1 MSEIDLQHS
10 HALSPEQAR
19 AAVEQVAQTLHTRF
33 GLACHWQGERL
44 LFKRTGIDG
53 AITLAAGELRVK
65 ATLGFLFSALKPQI
79 EQEVR
84 RVLRE
89 KF

>member
-10 HALSPEQAR
+10 HTLPPEHAR
-19 AAVEQVAQTLHTRF
+19 AAVEHVAQTLSTRF
-33 GLACHWQGERL
+33 GLACHWQEERL
-44 LFKRTGIDG
+44 LFKRAGVDG
-53 AITLAAGELRVK
+53 AITLAPGELRVK

-79 EQEVR
+79 EQEIR

>member
-1 MSEIDLQHS
+1 MSEINLQHT
-10 HALSPEQAR
+10 HALSAEQAR
-19 AAVEQVAQTLHTRF
+19 AAVEQVAETLRTRF

-44 LFKRTGIDG
+44 LFKRAGVDG
-53 AITLAAGELRVK
+53 EIALIPGELRVK

-79 EQEVR
+79 EQDIR

-89 KF
+89 RF